1 MPSPFAVA
9 LAALLALSGAG
20 YSQTTPVAQDATIAT
35 PAAGPVFIIL
45 RPEASDIYIS
55 PRTRIGGEEIIIRNP
70 DLIRANQEGV
80 PYRLEDAAA
89 QGWQHVRHSDLPV
102 MRALS
107 SLQASVVPEPG
118 SAFLLAFSS
127 LIFLRRRRANPF
139 GGEHSQH
146 MQDCSLPAGGGVNQE
161 TP

>member
-1 MPSPFAVA
+1 MKIVPE
-9 LAALLALSGAG
+9 
-20 YSQTTPVAQDATIAT
+20 
-35 PAAGPVFIIL
+35 FIEEIFFM
-45 RPEASDIYIS
+45 
-55 PRTRIGGEEIIIRNP
+55 RTRRSVLLSVCTFFCLFSVLDNVLADQSPIQLQAVQMAQKYV
-70 DLIRANQEGV
+70 LIDTHIDV